1 MKITY
6 TKELLAVMKLFMRV
20 TGALLKDSFEFDH
33 TLYFV
38 VEPGHIGKAI
48 GKGGSTVRELQEKF
62 KKHVRV
68 VEYNSDVTRFVQNL
82 IYPLKVDGI
91 TVENGKL
98 IIKSD
103 DRAVR
108 GQLIGRNAKNLNML
122 REVATR
128 YFKISTIQVE

>member
-6 TKELLAVMKLFMRV
+6 TKELLAIMKLFTRV
-20 TGALLKDSFEFDH
+20 TGALLKDSFEYEGS
-33 TLYFV
+33 LYFI

-108 GQLIGRNAKNLNML
+108 GHLMGKKAKILNSL
-122 REVATR
+122 GGVAPR
-128 YFKISTIQVE
+128 SLKKS

>member
-6 TKELLAVMKLFMRV
+6 TKELLAIMKLFTRV
-20 TGALLKDSFEFDH
+20 TGALLKDSFEYEGS
-33 TLYFV
+33 LYFI

-68 VEYNSDVTRFVQNL
+68 IEYNRDLTRFVQNL

-98 IIKSD
+98 IIKR
-103 DRAVR
+103 DR
-108 GQLIGRNAKNLNML
+108 KS
-122 REVATR
+122 TR
-128 YFKISTIQVE
+128 